1 MNAPVSPLS
10 PSSSLPERC
19 VVVINSELSAGHAA
33 NAAAVLALTLGQRHP
48 GLVGEPLIDA
58 DARVHPGL
66 IPIGISVLVADS
78 QTLSQL
84 HQTLLNDDEMDGVI
98 FPVEGQQTTDYAAFR
113 QAVTQVPTDSLQ
125 LLGIALAGNKKVVRK
140 LTGKLGLLG

>member
-1 MNAPVSPLS
+1 MNSPVV
-10 PSSSLPERC
+10 PSSLSLALPERC
-19 VVVINSELSAGHAA
+19 VIVINQELSAGHAA

-58 DARVHPGL
+58 DNGVHPGL

-78 QTLSQL
+78 DTLSHL
-84 HQTLLNDDEMDGVI
+84 HQTLLRDDEMDGVI
-98 FPVEGQQTTDYAAFR
+98 FPVEGQQTTDYAAFQ
-113 QAVTQVPTDSLQ
+113 QAVRVVPTEMLQ
-125 LLGIALAGNKKVVRK
+125 LLGIALAGKKKVIRK

>member
-1 MNAPVSPLS
+1 MNTPATLL
-10 PSSSLPERC
+10 PSSPERC
-19 VVVINSELSAGHAA
+19 VIVINQQLTAGHAA

-48 GLVGEPLIDA
+48 SLVGAPLMDA
-58 DARVHPGL
+58 DNREYPGL

-78 QTLSQL
+78 EQLTQL
-84 HQTLLNDDEMDGVI
+84 HQHVLNDDEMDGII

-113 QAVTQVPTDSLQ
+113 EAVAIVPTGSLE
-125 LLGIALAGNKKVVRK
+125 LLGIALAGKKKIVRK

>member
-1 MNAPVSPLS
+1 MNTPATIL
-10 PSSSLPERC
+10 PSSPERC
-19 VVVINSELSAGHAA
+19 VIVINQQLAAGQAA

-48 GLVGEPLIDA
+48 SLVGAPLIDA
-58 DARVHPGL
+58 DNREHPGL
-66 IPIGISVLVADS
+66 IPIGISVLVADA
-78 QTLSQL
+78 QQLTQL
-84 HQTLLNDDEMDGVI
+84 HQHLLNDDEMDGII

-113 QAVTQVPTDSLQ
+113 EAVSVVPTDNLQ

>member
-1 MNAPVSPLS
+1 MNNPATAVSPA
-10 PSSSLPERC
+10 LPERC
-19 VVVINSELSAGHAA
+19 VIVINQTLSAGHAA

-48 GLVGEPLIDA
+48 GLVGGPLTDG
-58 DARVHPGL
+58 DNRTHPGL

-84 HQTLLNDDEMDGVI
+84 HDTLLSDDEMDGVI
-98 FPVEGQQTTDYAAFR
+98 FPVEGQQTTDYAAFQ
-113 QAVTQVPTDSLQ
+113 QAVAGVPTASLQ
-125 LLGIALAGNKKVVRK
+125 LLGIALAGKKKIVRK

>member
-1 MNAPVSPLS
+1 MNTPATFLSSP
-10 PSSSLPERC
+10 PERC
-19 VVVINSELSAGHAA
+19 VIVINQQLSAGHAA

-48 GLVGEPLIDA
+48 ALVGAPLIDA
-58 DARVHPGL
+58 DKREHPGL

-78 QTLSQL
+78 GQLTQL
-84 HQTLLNDDEMDGVI
+84 HQHVLKDEGMDGII

-113 QAVTQVPTDSLQ
+113 EAVSVVLTGDLH

-140 LTGKLGLLG
+140 LTGKLGLLGS

>member
-1 MNAPVSPLS
+1 MNTPVSAVSIS
-10 PSSSLPERC
+10 PALPERC
-19 VVVINSELSAGHAA
+19 VIAINQTLSAGHAA

-48 GLVGEPLIDA
+48 GLVGGPLTDGDNRA
-58 DARVHPGL
+58 HPGL

-84 HQTLLNDDEMDGVI
+84 HDTLLNDDEMDGVI
-98 FPVEGQQTTDYAAFR
+98 FPVEGQQTTDYAAFQ
-113 QAVTQVPTDSLQ
+113 QAVASVPTASLQ
-125 LLGIALAGNKKVVRK
+125 LVGIALAGKKKIVRK

>member
-1 MNAPVSPLS
+1 MNTPATLL
-10 PSSSLPERC
+10 SSSPERC
-19 VVVINSELSAGHAA
+19 VIVINQQLTAGHAA

-48 GLVGEPLIDA
+48 SLVGAPLIDA
-58 DARVHPGL
+58 DHREHPGL

-78 QTLSQL
+78 EQLTKL
-84 HQTLLNDDEMDGVI
+84 HQHVLNDDEMDGII

-113 QAVTQVPTDSLQ
+113 EAVAIVPTGNLA
-125 LLGIALAGNKKVVRK
+125 LLGIALAGKKKVVRK